1 MNESDAPSDDDIDA
15 LLSSIERTH
24 SIGFGSFSNNG
35 IFPGGKIS
43 LHKRTS
49 QYETLG
55 PITEGFVQKSTS
67 IAPDSPLNLCND
79 GKNIGIKDSG
89 CDPHSSRT
97 HELHSGGSSFKD
109 DASVR
114 EVSTERRESIELH
127 SPDEE
132 SAPNMSCE
140 LDRKRVALDALREVL
155 VNERFA
161 FEKRLDAMFDF
172 LKHAHVELNARVHAC
187 IERENSLQLNQLL
200 FRDEMVRREK
210 NECSSKK
217 IHQLLRVLDERK
229 NELINLEKRHTEMYG
244 GRNICLPMADRILDL
259 KTSAQTLRVYVN
271 TNC

>member
-24 SIGFGSFSNNG
+24 STGFGSSSNNG
-35 IFPGGKIS
+35 VYPGGNLSI
-43 LHKRTS
+43 HKGTS

-67 IAPDSPLNLCND
+67 IAPDSPLNLGND
-79 GKNIGIKDSG
+79 GKNIGIEDSG
-89 CDPHSSRT
+89 CDLHSSWT

-109 DASVR
+109 NASVR
-114 EVSTERRESIELH
+114 EVSTKRRESIELH

-132 SAPNMSCE
+132 SVPSMSYE
-140 LDRKRVALDALREVL
+140 LDRERVELDSLRAILE
-155 VNERFA
+155 NERYA
-161 FEKRLDAMFDF
+161 FEKRLDGMFDF

-187 IERENSLQLNQLL
+187 IERENSLQLNQSI
-200 FRDEMVRREK
+200 FRDEMAHWEK
-210 NECSSKK
+210 NQCSSKK

-244 GRNICLPMADRILDL
+244 GRNICLPIVDRILEL
-259 KTSAQTLRVYVN
+259 KTSAETLRDYVN